1 MFIRYRQIVKELIK
15 GKVSKSLWIPITTK
29 ESKDLAIVG
38 TSVSENGFPLSL
50 KVYRDTI
57 ILTGKI
63 FYIYYSS
70 EISMIIQNFPK
81 FIAFM
86 KPCFIVAWNQ

>member
-63 FYIYYSS
+63 FCIYSPS
-70 EISMIIQNFPK
+70 EM
-81 FIAFM
+81 
-86 KPCFIVAWNQ
+86 

>member
-63 FYIYYSS
+63 FCIYSPS
-70 EISMIIQNFPK
+70 EIYKDINYFNNDIEYPK
-81 FIAFM
+81 
-86 KPCFIVAWNQ
+86 